1 MNSIPSFLKIQ
12 KDKIPKGFSYLF
24 KTSDLI
30 AAYDSAEI
38 KIETILRYSPGN
50 EYLRVDFW
58 PPNPNINHERLY
70 IVVGIV
76 PSQFAHLVRESM
88 KSKILPE
95 FIEWVTGLLSLPTN
109 SPRRRQAQSC
119 FWKFKNPDTNQKK
132 STKSDSF

>member
-1 MNSIPSFLKIQ
+1 MNSVPNFLKIQ

-30 AAYDSAEI
+30 AAYDSAKIE
-38 KIETILRYSPGN
+38 IETILTYSPGN

-95 FIEWVTGLLSLPTN
+95 LIKWVTGLLSLPTN

-132 STKSDSF
+132 PT